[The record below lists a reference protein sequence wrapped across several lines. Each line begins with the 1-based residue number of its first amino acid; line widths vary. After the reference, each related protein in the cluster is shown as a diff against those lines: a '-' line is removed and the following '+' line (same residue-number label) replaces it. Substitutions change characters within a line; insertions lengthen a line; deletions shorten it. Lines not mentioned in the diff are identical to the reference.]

1 MSHSI
6 CEGFGS
12 RVIHG
17 GNTKD
22 RGYRSL
28 SMPVYQTSTF
38 YFDSCEDGGKAFAG
52 ESDSYIY
59 TRLVDDCRRG
69 EAYCGR
75 WHALRLHLFSAES
88 RYDPLWSGSHLCG
101 LI

>member
-28 SMPVYQTSTF
+28 NMPVYQTSTF
-38 YFDSCEDGGKAFAG
+38 YFDSCEDGGKAYLQPLRGVASDGNLARSELDFRPVGTDLFRVSGDGKEAG
-52 ESDSYIY
+52 
-59 TRLVDDCRRG
+59 T
-69 EAYCGR
+69 
-75 WHALRLHLFSAES
+75 
-88 RYDPLWSGSHLCG
+88 P
-101 LI
+101 

>member
-59 TRLVDDCRRG
+59 TRLG
-69 EAYCGR
+69 NPTI
-75 WHALRLHLFSAES
+75 ALAEEK
-88 RYDPLWSGSHLCG
+88 
-101 LI
+101 IAEME